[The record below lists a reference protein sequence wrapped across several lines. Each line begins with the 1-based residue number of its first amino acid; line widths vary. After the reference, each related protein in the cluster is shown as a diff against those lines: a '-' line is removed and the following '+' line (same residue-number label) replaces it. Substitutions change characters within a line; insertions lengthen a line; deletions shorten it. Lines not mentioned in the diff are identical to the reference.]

1 MTETL
6 FIIAFFVW
14 YFLSLAVSENAG
26 KKSRLGVEWTFFV
39 SFLFS
44 PITGWLLARWQ
55 GKK

>member
-44 PITGWLLARWQ
+44 PIAGWLLARWQ